1 MVEYKPKYNPADN
14 AEIKSIA
21 EKMHKSE
28 LEDYYVKDKNNR
40 YTTCGEGWGIAL
52 VVVIM
57 LGLLIGFGM
66 VITHV
71 IISND
76 VENSMQDISQE
87 VCPYLGV
94 GYTSQE
100 VMNSMY
106 GEETRIVCNQVNSG
120 WRGK

>member
-40 YTTCGEGWGIAL
+40 YTTWGEGLGIAL

-87 VCPYLGV
+87 VCSYLGV

-100 VMNSMY
+100 AFHSSY
-106 GEETRIVCNQVNSG
+106 AETRIVCNQANSG

>member
-40 YTTCGEGWGIAL
+40 YTTCGEGWGIFFAIL
-52 VVVIM
+52 II
-57 LGLLIGFGM
+57 IGFIGAIGYAIGNQQSM
-66 VITHV
+66 NKVAD
-71 IISND
+71 N
-76 VENSMQDISQE
+76 MQDISQE
-87 VCPYLGV
+87 VCPYLGN
-94 GYTSQE
+94 GYNSQE
-100 VMNSMY
+100 AFHSSY
-106 GEETRIVCNQVNSG
+106 AETRIVCNQANSG